1 MFLLYKLLIVDD
13 EEEVR
18 QGVIQ
23 KIQWDKFNF
32 EIIGE
37 AQNGME
43 AMDIIEDNIPDII
56 ITDISMPLMNGLEL
70 SEYIQLNL
78 PTVKTIILTG
88 FEDFNFAQ
96 QAIKFGVEDYILKPV
111 LPKDLNELME
121 RLKSKLDCEIE
132 QKENI
137 IKLKEH
143 FNESMPIIRGKFLSQ
158 IIESAIDE
166 KEIMEKISLFRL
178 NLTGRCYVIAAA
190 NIDNSDQDEKIF
202 DDNDIELMRYAVNNI
217 AIEITDKHAIG
228 EAFFHN
234 SELVI
239 IFSLD
244 ETVGTGN
251 RNNETIYRRV
261 YSVLEE
267 IRQNVEKYLKLM
279 VTIGVGSIFNS
290 LSRLKDSY
298 RSALTALEY
307 KRIIGVNRIILIED
321 LEPKRKDFIAFD
333 EQTEHRLVST
343 IKFGTEKEVS
353 EVVDLIFNNLIGTKA
368 AFQEY
373 QLYFIEIVAAISRIC
388 RDFEIDAS
396 QILGIRTNLY
406 VEILEFRSFNEIKT
420 WVEVICLKLMNFIS
434 ISRQNTTQMLV
445 KKAQDYVHG
454 NYSDEEM
461 SIQKVSQHLHIS
473 SSYLSMIFKKETGET
488 FLKYL
493 VQVRLNTAI
502 ELLNCSYKIAEIAER
517 IGYPDTS
524 YFSYFFKK
532 NFGMS
537 PREYRNKYVTKKES
551 LT

>member
-37 AQNGME
+37 AQNGRE
-43 AMDIIEDNIPDII
+43 AIDIIEDNIPDVI

-70 SEYIQLNL
+70 SEYIQLNFS
-78 PTVKTIILTG
+78 TVKTIILTG

-111 LPKDLNELME
+111 LPKDIDVLME
-121 RLKSKLDCEIE
+121 RLKSKLDQEIE

-137 IKLKEH
+137 IKLKKH
-143 FNESMPIIRGKFLSQ
+143 FNESMPIIREKFLSL
-158 IIESAIDE
+158 IIENTVDE
-166 KEIMEKISLFRL
+166 EEIMKKIAFFNL
-178 NLTGRCYVIAAA
+178 NLTGGCYVIAAA
-190 NIDNSDQDEKIF
+190 DIDNSYKDEKIF
-202 DDNDIELMRYAVNNI
+202 DDNDIELMRYAVINI
-217 AIEITDKHAIG
+217 AKEITDKYAIG
-228 EAFFHN
+228 ETLFHN
-234 SELVI
+234 RELVI
-239 IFSLD
+239 IFSLN
-244 ETVGTGN
+244 ETVGNGN
-251 RNNETIYRRV
+251 CINETIYKKV

-267 IRQNVEKYLKLM
+267 IRQNVEKYLKLT
-279 VTIGVGSIFNS
+279 VTIGVGSVFNS

-298 RSALTALEY
+298 RSALSALEY
-307 KRIIGVNRIILIED
+307 KLVIGVSRIIFIED
-321 LEPKRKDFIAFD
+321 LEPKRKDLIAFD
-333 EQTEHRLVST
+333 EQKEHRLVT
-343 IKFGTEKEVS
+343 AIKFGTEKEVS
-353 EVVDLIFNNLIGTKA
+353 EVVDLIFNNIIGTKA
-368 AFQEY
+368 TFHEY
-373 QLYFIEIVAAISRIC
+373 QLYFVEMVAAISKIC
-388 RDFEIDAS
+388 RNFEIDTS

-406 VEILEFRSFNEIKT
+406 VEMLEFKSFNEIKI

-445 KKAQDYVHG
+445 KKAQDYVHR
-454 NYSDEEM
+454 NYSNDKL
-461 SIQKVSQHLHIS
+461 SIQKVSEYLHIS
-473 SSYLSMIFKKETGET
+473 SSYLSMIFKKETGDT

-493 VQVRLNTAI
+493 VQVRLDAAI
-502 ELLNCSYKIAEIAER
+502 ELLNGSYKIAEIAER
-517 IGYPDTS
+517 IGYPDIS

-537 PREYRNKYVTKKES
+537 PREYRNNYVTKKES